1 MKWIGQLWRGEIT
14 LGKAFWMFGL
24 LIPIVLSIAVKFL
37 SRVLMLFMLY
47 LGFSGPSAPGG
58 LLTGTF
64 IVIVAMAALSLA
76 YQMLAFVGIWR
87 SAERYTG
94 KLIYSVLARGAI
106 ALYLAAIVSS
116 VAVALYIW
124 ATTAKA
130 PLVGLL

>member
-1 MKWIGQLWRGEIT
+1 MKWIGQLWRGEIN

-47 LGFSGPSAPGG
+47 LGFSGPSTPGG